1 MQGDDYVKAR
11 ILKVVLL
18 GAVLTAGAIALT
30 STAMADSG
38 RAKDVRMYRV
48 TITNAMRGQPVAPSV
63 IATHTGGFHLFH
75 LGLAP
80 EAGDPGYDYYW
91 GLAAMAETGYP
102 FYVLDHVLASPAV
115 WEAKALPYP
124 GRTPPVLLPSESNS
138 TMISASGNAKYLSS
152 VAMIGAT
159 NDAVYAV
166 MGVEL
171 PKGMGDTVHAWAHAY
186 DIGSEANDESPSTVG
201 ALGATDDNPN
211 PGEIKGINEN
221 GEGFIHVHA
230 GIHGVGGEG
239 GLDPAMFDW
248 RDPVVLVTVERVE

>member
-1 MQGDDYVKAR
+1 VKAR

-18 GAVLTAGAIALT
+18 GAVVAAGTI
-30 STAMADSG
+30 SFSSGAMAG
-38 RAKDVRMYRV
+38 KDRMYKV

-63 IATHTGGFHLFH
+63 IATHTAGFHLFH
-75 LGLAP
+75 LGPVP
-80 EAGDPGYDYYW
+80 EEGDPGYDYYW

-102 FYVLDHVLASPAV
+102 FYVLDNVSAAPAV

-124 GRTPPVLLPSESNS
+124 GRMPPVLLPSESIS
-138 TMISASGNAKYLSS
+138 TMISASGKAKYLSS

-166 MGVEL
+166 MGVNL
-171 PKGMGDTVHAWAHAY
+171 PKGVGDMVHATAHAY

-201 ALGATDDNPN
+201 ALGANDDDPEL
-211 PGEIKGINEN
+211 GTGINEN

-230 GIHGVGGEG
+230 GIHGVGGAG

-248 RDPVVLVTVERVE
+248 RDPVVQVTVERIE

>member
-1 MQGDDYVKAR
+1 MKGDDYVKAR

-18 GAVLTAGAIALT
+18 GAILGAGTIAFSSGAIAGQ
-30 STAMADSG
+30 D
-38 RAKDVRMYRV
+38 RMYKV

-63 IATHTGGFHLFH
+63 IATHTAGFHLFH
-75 LGLAP
+75 LGPAP
-80 EAGDPGYDYYW
+80 EDGDPGYDYYW

-102 FYVLDHVLASPAV
+102 FYVLEHVLASPAV
-115 WEAKALPYP
+115 WEAQALPYP
-124 GRTPPVLLPSESNS
+124 GRTPPVLLPSESIT

-171 PKGMGDTVHAWAHAY
+171 PKGMGDTVHATAHAY
-186 DIGSEANDESPSTVG
+186 DVGSEANDESSSTVG
-201 ALGATDDNPN
+201 ALGATDDNPVS
-211 PGEIKGINEN
+211 GMGINEN

-230 GIHGVGGEG
+230 GIHGIGGED

-248 RDPVVLVTVERVE
+248 RDPVVLVTVERVK

>member
-1 MQGDDYVKAR
+1 MKR
-11 ILKVVLL
+11 RTLKVLLL
-18 GAVLTAGAIALT
+18 GAALVVGT
-30 STAMADSG
+30 VAFSSGAMAGQD
-38 RAKDVRMYRV
+38 RMYEV

-63 IATHTGGFHLFH
+63 IATHTAGFHLFH

-80 EAGDPGYDYYW
+80 KEGEPGYDYYW

-102 FYVLDHVLASPAV
+102 FYVLNHLLASPAV
-115 WEAKALPYP
+115 WAAKALPYP
-124 GRTPPVLLPSESNS
+124 DRSPPVLLPSESI
-138 TMISASGNAKYLSS
+138 TTKISASGNAKYLSS

-171 PKGMGDTVHAWAHAY
+171 PRGIGDKVYATAHAY
-186 DIGSEANDESPSTVG
+186 DVGSEANDESASTVG
-201 ALGATDDNPN
+201 ALGATDDNPVS
-211 PGEIKGINEN
+211 GMGINEN

-230 GIHGVGGEG
+230 GIHGVGGVD

-248 RDPVVLVTVERVE
+248 RDPVVLVTVERIE

>member
-1 MQGDDYVKAR
+1 VKAR

-18 GAVLTAGAIALT
+18 GAVVAAGTISL
-30 STAMADSG
+30 SSGVMAG
-38 RAKDVRMYRV
+38 QERMYKV

-63 IATHTGGFHLFH
+63 IATHTAGFHLFH
-75 LGLAP
+75 LGPAP
-80 EAGDPGYDYYW
+80 EEGDPGYDYYW
-91 GLAAMAETGYP
+91 GLAVMAETGFP
-102 FYVLDHVLASPAV
+102 FYVRDNVSASPAV

-124 GRTPPVLLPSESNS
+124 GREPPVLLPSESIS

-166 MGVEL
+166 MGVNL
-171 PKGMGDTVHAWAHAY
+171 PRGVGETVHATAHAY

-201 ALGATDDNPN
+201 ALGATDDDPEL
-211 PGEIKGINEN
+211 GTGINEN

-230 GIHGVGGEG
+230 GIHGVGGAG

-248 RDPVVLVTVERVE
+248 RDPVVLVTVERIE

>member
-1 MQGDDYVKAR
+1 MKAR
-11 ILKVVLL
+11 ILKVVPL
-18 GAVLTAGAIALT
+18 GAVLAAGTIAF
-30 STAMADSG
+30 SSGAMASQD
-38 RAKDVRMYRV
+38 RMYRV
-48 TITNAMRGQPVAPSV
+48 TITNAMHGQPVAPSV
-63 IATHTGGFHLFH
+63 IATHIAGFHLFQ

-80 EAGDPGYDYYW
+80 EEGDPGYDHYW

-102 FYVLDHVLASPAV
+102 FYVLEHVLASPAV

-124 GRTPPVLLPSESNS
+124 DRSPPVLLPSESIS

-152 VAMIGAT
+152 IAMIGAT

-171 PKGMGDTVHAWAHAY
+171 PRGVGATVHAMAHAY
-186 DIGSEANDESPSTVG
+186 DVGSEANDESPSTVG
-201 ALGATDDNPN
+201 ALGATDDNPVS
-211 PGEIKGINEN
+211 GAGINEN